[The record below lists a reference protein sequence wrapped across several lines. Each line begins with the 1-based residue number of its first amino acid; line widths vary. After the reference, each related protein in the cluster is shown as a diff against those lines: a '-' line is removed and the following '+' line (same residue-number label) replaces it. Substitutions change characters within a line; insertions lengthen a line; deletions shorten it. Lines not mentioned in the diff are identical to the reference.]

1 MLRMGTSLKLKKSK
15 TASNLAITDSGQKA
29 LQEYS
34 QLFSSLFDCS
44 EDSVVVAD
52 CLGHIIYLNSR
63 LLKTIGLP
71 LTQILGRTWLEIF
84 PEDIAIRRYFNDAQQ
99 VIVTKK
105 SSSVFFT
112 KNVAESK
119 YEIITISPIIGDQ
132 NKLLGTISI
141 GREKAQEKNLEN
153 DEIMRREHYQRA
165 LLDNFPFMV
174 WLKDKESRFLANNSV
189 FAQVAGVADTKDL
202 EGKTD
207 FDFFPE
213 NLASS
218 YVEGDLEVLKTGN
231 SITTVDLIKKSNGDV
246 YWAETYKSPVTING
260 EVIGTVGFARDMS
273 EHKKLLS
280 EIAKKELEYASLVKN
295 LPLSIIRY
303 DLTCKRVFANASQRD
318 FLSEDI
324 QSLLDKT
331 PMELWNPN
339 IKNMT
344 GEQFQ
349 EKLVQVMQS
358 GESQTF
364 EIQCESKDA
373 TYVNMVNLVAELD
386 KDNRVIGALA
396 LANDITEM
404 SQYRQSLEHLA
415 YHDPLTAL
423 PNRTLL
429 NQRLQYAILHAAKHH
444 NNFGLLFIDLDY
456 FKSINDTLGHAVGD
470 QLLVEAAKRISACVR
485 SDDLVARI
493 GGDEFAIL
501 ALDINHDYDLAG
513 LASKI
518 SQKLAEPF
526 NIEGTSFFVTV
537 SAGIACY
544 PTDSDNIDDLM
555 KYADTAMYQAKKQGR
570 NNYQF
575 YTPELTQNVIE
586 HLAIATALRY
596 AIKKNE
602 LSLHYQPKVCIES
615 GAILGAEALLRWNGK
630 VLGQVQPDKFI
641 PIAEESGLILE
652 IGDWVLQQVCEA
664 AVKINKG
671 RETPLIIAANISSKQ
686 FVGNNF
692 IENLKRCL
700 LETGCNAK
708 WLTLEITESL
718 LLQDSDE
725 VLQALTAIDDMG
737 ITIAIDDFG
746 TGYSALAYLNKFPIS
761 QVKIDRSFVNDICI
775 NQSAAV
781 LVKAIIAMA
790 KSLSKGLVAE
800 GIETQEQASL
810 IKKYGCDEAQG
821 YLYSKPVPFPEF
833 TKLLNKKTI

>member
-1 MLRMGTSLKLKKSK
+1 MLRMGCYLKIKKTNLSLV
-15 TASNLAITDSGQKA
+15 
-29 LQEYS
+29 
-34 QLFSSLFDCS
+34 SSD
-44 EDSVVVAD
+44 
-52 CLGHIIYLNSR
+52 
-63 LLKTIGLP
+63 
-71 LTQILGRTWLEIF
+71 TQ
-84 PEDIAIRRYFNDAQQ
+84 
-99 VIVTKK
+99 
-105 SSSVFFT
+105 
-112 KNVAESK
+112 
-119 YEIITISPIIGDQ
+119 
-132 NKLLGTISI
+132 
-141 GREKAQEKNLEN
+141 NLES
-153 DEIMRREHYQRA
+153 DEIKRREHYQRA

-174 WLKDKESRFLANNSV
+174 WLKDREGRFLANNSV
-189 FAQVAGVADTKDL
+189 FAQVAGVNDVKNL

-213 NLASS
+213 DLAKS
-218 YVEGDLEVLKTGN
+218 YIEGDLEVLRTGK
-231 SITTVDLIKKSNGDV
+231 SITTIDLIKRSNGED
-246 YWAETYKSPVTING
+246 YWAESYKSPVTING
-260 EVIGTVGFARDMS
+260 EVIGTVGFARDIT

-280 EIAKKELEYASLVKN
+280 EIAKKELEYTSLVNN
-295 LPLSIIRY
+295 LPLSIVRY
-303 DLTCKRVFANASQRD
+303 DLKCRREFANVSQRD

-324 QSLLDKT
+324 QSLVGKT
-331 PMELWNPN
+331 PLELWNPN

-349 EKLVQVMQS
+349 KRLLEVMQT

-364 EIQCESKDA
+364 EMQCEVNGA
-373 TYVNMVNLVAELD
+373 TYISMVNLVAELD
-386 KDNRVIGALA
+386 KDNQVIGALA
-396 LANDITEM
+396 LASDITEM

-415 YHDPLTAL
+415 YHDPLTSL

-429 NQRLQYAILHAAKHH
+429 NQRLQYAIQHAAKHH

-456 FKSINDTLGHAVGD
+456 FKSINDTLGHTVGD
-470 QLLVEAAKRISACVR
+470 ELLVEAAKRISACVR

-513 LASKI
+513 LAAKI
-518 SQKLAEPF
+518 SKKLAEPF
-526 NIEGTSFFVTV
+526 NVEEISFFVTV
-537 SAGIACY
+537 STGIACY
-544 PTDSDNIDDLM
+544 PNDSDNINDLM

-615 GAILGAEALLRWNGK
+615 GNILGAEALLRWNGK
-630 VLGQVQPDKFI
+630 VLGHVSPDKFI
-641 PIAEESGLILE
+641 PIAEESGLIIE
-652 IGDWVLQQVCEA
+652 IGDWVLQKTCEA
-664 AVKINKG
+664 AVQINTG
-671 RETPLIIAANISSKQ
+671 RKSPIVIAANMSSKQ

-700 LETGCNAK
+700 AETGCHPE

-725 VLQALTAIDDMG
+725 VLETLTEIDRMG

-761 QVKIDRSFVNDICI
+761 QVKIDRSFVNHICS
-775 NQSAAV
+775 QESAAL

-790 KSLSKGLVAE
+790 QSLNKELVAE
-800 GIETQEQASL
+800 GIETQQQATL
-810 IKKYGCDEAQG
+810 IKEYGCSQAQG
-821 YLYSKPVPFPEF
+821 YLYSKPIPFAKF
-833 TKLLNKKTI
+833 TQLLHK

>member
-1 MLRMGTSLKLKKSK
+1 MLRMGCYLKIKKTNLSLV
-15 TASNLAITDSGQKA
+15 
-29 LQEYS
+29 
-34 QLFSSLFDCS
+34 SSD
-44 EDSVVVAD
+44 
-52 CLGHIIYLNSR
+52 
-63 LLKTIGLP
+63 
-71 LTQILGRTWLEIF
+71 TQ
-84 PEDIAIRRYFNDAQQ
+84 
-99 VIVTKK
+99 
-105 SSSVFFT
+105 
-112 KNVAESK
+112 
-119 YEIITISPIIGDQ
+119 
-132 NKLLGTISI
+132 
-141 GREKAQEKNLEN
+141 NLES
-153 DEIMRREHYQRA
+153 DEIKRREHYQRA

-174 WLKDKESRFLANNSV
+174 WLKDREGRFLANNSV
-189 FAQVAGVADTKDL
+189 FAQVAGVNDVKNL

-213 NLASS
+213 DLAKS
-218 YVEGDLEVLKTGN
+218 YIEGDLEVLRTGK
-231 SITTVDLIKKSNGDV
+231 SITTIDLIKRSNGED
-246 YWAETYKSPVTING
+246 YWAESYKSPVTING
-260 EVIGTVGFARDMS
+260 EVIGTVGFARDIT

-280 EIAKKELEYASLVKN
+280 EIAKKELEYTSLVNN
-295 LPLSIIRY
+295 LPLSIVRY
-303 DLTCKRVFANASQRD
+303 DLKCRREFANVSQRD

-324 QSLLDKT
+324 QSLVGKT
-331 PMELWNPN
+331 PLELWNPN

-349 EKLVQVMQS
+349 KRLLEVMQT

-364 EIQCESKDA
+364 EMQCEVNGA
-373 TYVNMVNLVAELD
+373 TYISMVNLVAELD
-386 KDNRVIGALA
+386 KDNQVIGALA
-396 LANDITEM
+396 LASDITEM

-415 YHDPLTAL
+415 YHDPLTSL

-429 NQRLQYAILHAAKHH
+429 NQRLQYAIQHAAKHH

-456 FKSINDTLGHAVGD
+456 FKSINDTLGHTVGD
-470 QLLVEAAKRISACVR
+470 ELLVEAAKRISACVR

-513 LASKI
+513 LAAKI
-518 SQKLAEPF
+518 SKKLAEPF
-526 NIEGTSFFVTV
+526 NVEEISFFVTV
-537 SAGIACY
+537 STGIACY
-544 PTDSDNIDDLM
+544 PNDSDNINDLM

-615 GAILGAEALLRWNGK
+615 GNILGAEALLRWNGK
-630 VLGQVQPDKFI
+630 VLGHVSPDKFI
-641 PIAEESGLILE
+641 PIAEESGLIIE
-652 IGDWVLQQVCEA
+652 IGDWVLQQTCEA
-664 AVKINKG
+664 AVQINTG
-671 RETPLIIAANISSKQ
+671 RKSPIVIAANMSSKQ

-700 LETGCNAK
+700 AETGCHPE
-708 WLTLEITESL
+708 WFTLEITESL

-725 VLQALTAIDDMG
+725 VLETLTEIDRMG

-761 QVKIDRSFVNDICI
+761 QVKIDRSFVNHICS
-775 NQSAAV
+775 QESAAL

-790 KSLSKGLVAE
+790 QSLNKELVAE
-800 GIETQEQASL
+800 GIETQEQAAL
-810 IKKYGCDEAQG
+810 IKEYGCNQAQG
-821 YLYSKPVPFPEF
+821 YLYSKPIPFAEF
-833 TKLLNKKTI
+833 TQLLHK